1 MTPWS
6 PAYRPAPSAFVA
18 ALSFSPP
25 ERVHTGARTFR
36 VEALLQPTWQR
47 YVAMHA
53 GAGENHG
60 EIAALSFQ
68 QAQEMTRLITRVC
81 KIFLE
86 RVPRSLT
93 VD

>member
-1 MTPWS
+1 MD
-6 PAYRPAPSAFVA
+6 
-18 ALSFSPP
+18 
-25 ERVHTGARTFR
+25 
-36 VEALLQPTWQR
+36 
-47 YVAMHA
+47 A